1 MKIKSPNF
9 EFIEEFDPFIFKLAI
24 SAEKYCLTDPV
35 AALVKLRILGE
46 NITKNIAS
54 HFKVYFDQ
62 TVNQNSLLKELKY
75 QNLLPQ
81 KVEFLFHTVKNTGN
95 RAAHEG
101 KADIKDALQCL
112 RYAHMMTVYFYR
124 ILCDKTFKAEPFQL
138 PASSDNLEDE
148 YKQQLEAITAENEK
162 LKQQIV
168 DTTKLSAEEKT
179 KRLKAEQEKKELW
192 QQLQQTEQNALAKEA
207 ELEAEK
213 AAYEQKLET
222 IIQESESKSESAL
235 KDAIQTANE
244 ISDEIEL
251 SEAETR
257 KIIDQQLRVAG
268 WMADSDELR
277 YSNGSRPEKGKN
289 KAIAEWP
296 TKSGPADYVLFVGLQ
311 PLAIVE
317 AKKNCKSVY
326 SAIDQAKRYSKD
338 FKFNNEIEMPEFS
351 NSDAENNPHKIPFV
365 FATNGRPF
373 LRQFKELSGIWFCDV
388 RRPQNLR
395 KPLEGWYSPEGL
407 QKRLRI
413 NLSEAEKKLAELD
426 FKFDFQLRKY
436 QEKAIRRV
444 EEAIL
449 AGEDAA
455 LLAMATGTGKTKTSI
470 ALIYRLLKAQR
481 FKRILFLV
489 DRSSLG
495 EQAANAFKDTEIK
508 GTKKFADIFG
518 IKELKDKE
526 PDIETSVQIATVQSM
541 VKRVLYASD
550 EATKPS
556 IDQFDCIIVD
566 ECHRGYLLDKG
577 MTDSELQFRDGLD
590 YISKYRR
597 VLDYF
602 DAFKI
607 ALTATPALHT
617 SEIFGKPVYT
627 YSYRE
632 AVIDGFLIDHEPP
645 LRLITHQS
653 ENGISWQEGEPI
665 KLLNVRKN
673 KVEQATTPD
682 QLDFEVSQY
691 NSSVLTPG
699 FNKAV
704 AEWLA
709 THLNPASEEK
719 TLIFCVNDRHA
730 DNMCFYLK
738 EAMCNKHGDIS
749 DDMIMKITG
758 AADKP
763 SELIR
768 RYKNEKFPSIAVTV
782 DLLTTGIDV
791 PKICNLVF
799 VRKVNSRILYEQM
812 LGRATRLC
820 EELNKET
827 FKIYDAV
834 DIYENLQA
842 HTEMKPVVV
851 NPKISFA
858 KLEQEIVSIDLEEAR
873 EIAREQ
879 FVTKLRRKKFSEN
892 SRDAIAQK
900 TGLALIPLLE
910 MLRNSSLEEVKAW
923 FEMNPGIGKFLDKL
937 NGNNGGFIPINEKD
951 DEFKEEVTGYG
962 NGKSRPEDYI
972 ESFKQFIE
980 ENRNEVIALN
990 TVLTKP
996 SDLTRKDLKKLK
1008 LLLDKNGYSE
1018 AYLGKAF
1025 QKQTNAEV
1033 AAGIIGYIRK
1043 ASLGDPLKPYSQRVD
1058 AAIEKILKKYDWNP
1072 AQKKWLL
1079 LIAKQMKAEFI
1090 VDDEAF
1096 KTAQFRD
1103 AGGFNR
1109 INKAFDG
1116 KLKAIITEI
1125 TQNLWQKEA

>member
-9 EFIEEFDPFIFKLAI
+9 VFIEEFDAFIYKLAI
-24 SAEKYCLTDPV
+24 SAEKHCLTDPV

-46 NITKNIAS
+46 NITRNIAS

-62 TVNQNSLLKELKY
+62 RTSQNELLKELKY
-75 QNLLPQ
+75 QNILPQ
-81 KVEFLFHTVKNTGN
+81 KLEFLFHTVKNAGN
-95 RAAHEG
+95 KAAHEG
-101 KADIKDALQCL
+101 LGEVKDALQCL
-112 RYAHMMTVYFYR
+112 RYAHMMTVYFYKM
-124 ILCDKTFKAEPFQL
+124 LVDKNFKTEPFQA
-138 PASSDNLEDE
+138 PTPPENLEE
-148 YKQQLEAITAENEK
+148 KFKQQLEEIAVENAK

-168 DTTKLSAEEKT
+168 DTEKLSEEEKT
-179 KRLKAEQEKKELW
+179 RRLKVEQEKKELW
-192 QQLQQTEQNALAKEA
+192 QQLQQTEQEALTKEA

-213 AAYEQKLET
+213 KAYEQKLEK
-222 IIQESESKSESAL
+222 IRLESENKPESTL
-235 KDAIQTANE
+235 KEAIQTAQE
-244 ISDEIEL
+244 VSDEIAL

-257 KIIDQQLRVAG
+257 KIIDQQLRDAG
-268 WMADSDELR
+268 WEADTENLR
-277 YSNGSRPEKGKN
+277 YATGSRPEKGKN

-317 AKKNCKSVY
+317 AKKNTKSVY
-326 SAIDQAKRYSKD
+326 SAVDQAKRYSRD
-338 FKFNNEIEMPEFS
+338 FEFIDEIEKPEFTCLG
-351 NSDAENNPHKIPFV
+351 AENNSHKIPFV

-373 LRQFKELSGIWFCDV
+373 LRQLQELSGIWFCDV
-388 RRPQNLR
+388 RRAQNLR

-407 QKRLRI
+407 SKRLRI
-413 NLSEAEKKLAELD
+413 DLSEAEKKLSELD

-436 QEKAIRRV
+436 QEKAIKKV

-449 AGEDAA
+449 NGKDAA

-481 FKRILFLV
+481 FNRILFLV

-508 GTKKFADIFG
+508 SMRKFADIFG

-541 VKRVLYASD
+541 VKRVLYPAD
-550 EATKPS
+550 ETTRPS

-566 ECHRGYLLDKG
+566 ECHRGYLLDRG
-577 MTDSELQFRDGLD
+577 MTDAELKFRDGLD

-617 SEIFGKPVYT
+617 SEIFGKPVFT

-645 LRLITHQS
+645 LRLETWQS
-653 ENGISWQEGEPI
+653 QNGISWKEGEQL
-665 KLLNVRKN
+665 KVLNVRKN

-682 QLDFEVSQY
+682 QLDFDVAKFNED
-691 NSSVLTPG
+691 VLTPG
-699 FNKAV
+699 FNQAV

-709 THLNPASEEK
+709 THLNPDSEEK

-730 DNMCFYLK
+730 DSTCLYLK
-738 EAMCNKHGDIS
+738 EAMARKHGSIS

-763 SELIR
+763 LELIR
-768 RYKNEKFPSIAVTV
+768 RYKNEKLPTIAVTV
-782 DLLTTGIDV
+782 DLLTTGIDI

-820 EELNKET
+820 NELNKET

-834 DIYENLQA
+834 DIYQSLQD
-842 HTEMKPVVV
+842 HTDMKPVVV

-858 KLEQEIVSIDLEEAR
+858 SLEEEIVSIDLDEAR

-879 FVTKLRRKKFSEN
+879 FVSKLRRKKLGEK
-892 SRDAIAQK
+892 SREALEQK
-900 TGLALIPLLE
+900 TGLKLIALLE

-923 FEMNPGIGKFLDKL
+923 FEKHPGIGSFVDKL
-937 NGNNGGFIPINEKD
+937 AGSSERFIPINE
-951 DEFKEEVTGYG
+951 DEDRIMDEITGYG
-962 NGKSRPEDYI
+962 KDLKRPEDYI
-972 ESFKQFIE
+972 DGFKQFIE
-980 ENRNEVIALN
+980 ENKNQVAALKA
-990 TVLTKP
+990 VLTKP
-996 SDLTRKDLKKLK
+996 ADLTRKDLKALK
-1008 LLLDKNGYSE
+1008 LMLDEQGFNE
-1018 AYLGKAF
+1018 AYLNKAF

-1043 ASLGDPLKPYSQRVD
+1043 VALGDPLKPYSQRVD
-1058 AAIEKILKKYDWNP
+1058 EAVARILQKQNWSP
-1072 AQKKWLL
+1072 AQKKWLQ
-1079 LIAKQMKAEFI
+1079 LIAKQMKAEFV

-1109 INKAFDG
+1109 INKVFDG
-1116 KLKAIITEI
+1116 KLKSVISQIMH
-1125 TQNLWQKEA
+1125 NLWQKEA